1 MIEFVIALIAWI
13 ILIIVGLNIFVSLGL
28 ISILSLI
35 ILGHPVQSIAQKLIT
50 PINSY
55 SLLTVPMFI
64 LASEIMN
71 EGGIT
76 KRIINFSENFTGW
89 IRGGLAQTNIMANL
103 IITGISG
110 SAIAE
115 AAGVGKVMIPAMHK
129 SGYSKVFSGCLTATA
144 SVLGPL
150 IPPSIP
156 IVIFATLSGASVGKM
171 FLAGF
176 APGIIVAIIL
186 SIYVFIYS
194 KNRKI
199 KQTEFSFKKL
209 KNSFFEAFFSVI
221 APFIVLLGVLSGYFS
236 VTESAAI
243 FTLYCFFLSLLIYK
257 EMTLEKFFN
266 SFLITSKTTSK
277 ILIILSVSGV
287 FTYFATLQGV
297 SKNLLDFF
305 LLYNF
310 NPTTFLILMGIIII
324 IMGCFLDGLA
334 IMFLLSPILIPISSS
349 LGIDI
354 VHFGIVMIMGLMIGM
369 ITPPYGPSLF
379 IISEVGKI
387 SLTKLFSSIFPFV
400 VLLTISLLII
410 ILFPNVIMWLPN
422 LYFK

>member
-1 MIEFVIALIAWI
+1 
-13 ILIIVGLNIFVSLGL
+13 
-28 ISILSLI
+28 
-35 ILGHPVQSIAQKLIT
+35 
-50 PINSY
+50 
-55 SLLTVPMFI
+55 
-64 LASEIMN
+64 
-71 EGGIT
+71 
-76 KRIINFSENFTGW
+76 
-89 IRGGLAQTNIMANL
+89 
-103 IITGISG
+103 
-110 SAIAE
+110 
-115 AAGVGKVMIPAMHK
+115 
-129 SGYSKVFSGCLTATA
+129 
-144 SVLGPL
+144 
-150 IPPSIP
+150 
-156 IVIFATLSGASVGKM
+156 M
-171 FLAGF
+171 FLY
-176 APGIIVAIIL
+176 IL
-186 SIYVFIYS
+186 
-194 KNRKI
+194 
-199 KQTEFSFKKL
+199 TFKKF
-209 KNSFFEAFFSVI
+209 KDSFFEAFFSII
-221 APFIVLLGVLSGYFS
+221 APFIVLLGVLTGYFS
-236 VTESAAI
+236 ITESAAI

-266 SFLITSKTTSK
+266 SFLVTSKTTSK

-354 VHFGIVMIMGLMIGM
+354 VHFGIVMIMGLMIGL

-387 SLTKLFSSIFPFV
+387 PLAKLFSSIFPFV

>member
-1 MIEFVIALIAWI
+1 MIEFIIALIAWI

-50 PINSY
+50 PVNSY
-55 SLLTVPMFI
+55 SLLAVPMFI

-76 KRIINFSENFTGW
+76 KRIINFSENLIGW

-156 IVIFATLSGASVGKM
+156 IVIFATLSGASVGKI

-186 SIYVFIYS
+186 SIYVFAYS

-199 KQTEFSFKKL
+199 KRTEFSFKKF

-266 SFLITSKTTSK
+266 SFLVTSKTTSK

-310 NPTTFLILMGIIII
+310 NPTTFLILMSIIII

-354 VHFGIVMIMGLMIGM
+354 VHFGIVMIMGLMIGL

-387 SLTKLFSSIFPFV
+387 PLTKLFSSIFPFV

-410 ILFPNVIMWLPN
+410 VLFPNVIMWLPN

>member
-13 ILIIVGLNIFVSLGL
+13 ILIIIGLNIFVSLGL

-55 SLLTVPMFI
+55 SLLAVPMFI

-76 KRIINFSENFTGW
+76 KRIINFSENFIGW

-115 AAGVGKVMIPAMHK
+115 AAGVGKVMIPAMYK

-176 APGIIVAIIL
+176 APGIIVTIIL

-199 KQTEFSFKKL
+199 KQTKFSFKKF

-221 APFIVLLGVLSGYFS
+221 APFIVLLGVLTGYFS
-236 VTESAAI
+236 ITESAAI

-266 SFLITSKTTSK
+266 SFLVTSKTTSK

-310 NPTTFLILMGIIII
+310 NPTTFLILMSIIII

-349 LGIDI
+349 LGVDI
-354 VHFGIVMIMGLMIGM
+354 VHFGIVMIMGLMIGL

-379 IISEVGKI
+379 IISEVGNI
-387 SLTKLFSSIFPFV
+387 PLTKLFSSIFPFI

-410 ILFPNVIMWLPN
+410 ILFPNAIMWLPN

>member
-1 MIEFVIALIAWI
+1 MIEFVIALIAWV

-55 SLLTVPMFI
+55 SLLAVPMFI

-76 KRIINFSENFTGW
+76 KRIINFSENFIGW

-115 AAGVGKVMIPAMHK
+115 AAGVGKIMIPAMYK

-194 KNRKI
+194 KNKKI
-199 KQTEFSFKKL
+199 KQTEFSFKKF
-209 KNSFFEAFFSVI
+209 KNSFFEAFFSII

-266 SFLITSKTTSK
+266 SFLVTSKTTSK

-310 NPTTFLILMGIIII
+310 NPTTFLILMSIIII

-354 VHFGIVMIMGLMIGM
+354 VHFGIVMIMGLMIGL

-379 IISEVGKI
+379 IISEVGNI
-387 SLTKLFSSIFPFV
+387 PLTKLFSSIFPFI

-410 ILFPNVIMWLPN
+410 ILFPNAIMWLPN

>member
-13 ILIIVGLNIFVSLGL
+13 ILIIVGSNIFVSLGL

-55 SLLTVPMFI
+55 SLLAVPMFI

-76 KRIINFSENFTGW
+76 KRIINFSENFIGW
-89 IRGGLAQTNIMANL
+89 IRSGLAQTNIMANL

-176 APGIIVAIIL
+176 APGIIVTIIL

-199 KQTEFSFKKL
+199 KQTEFSFKKF

-266 SFLITSKTTSK
+266 SFLVTSKTTSK

-310 NPTTFLILMGIIII
+310 NPTTFLILMSIMII

-334 IMFLLSPILIPISSS
+334 IMFLLSPVLIPISSS

-354 VHFGIVMIMGLMIGM
+354 VHFGIVMIMGFMIGL

-379 IISEVGKI
+379 IISEVGNI
-387 SLTKLFSSIFPFV
+387 SLTKLFSSIFPFI

-410 ILFPNVIMWLPN
+410 ILFPNAIMWLPN

>member
-1 MIEFVIALIAWI
+1 MIEFIIALIAWI

-50 PINSY
+50 PVNSY
-55 SLLTVPMFI
+55 SLLAVPMFI

-76 KRIINFSENFTGW
+76 KRIINFSENFIGW

-186 SIYVFIYS
+186 SIYVFAYS

-199 KQTEFSFKKL
+199 KRTEFSFKKF

-266 SFLITSKTTSK
+266 SFLVTSKTTSK

-310 NPTTFLILMGIIII
+310 NPTTFLILMSIIII

-354 VHFGIVMIMGLMIGM
+354 VHFGIVMIMGLMIGL

-387 SLTKLFSSIFPFV
+387 PLAKLFSSIFPFI

>member
-55 SLLTVPMFI
+55 SLLAVPMFV

-76 KRIINFSENFTGW
+76 KRIINFSENLIGW

-115 AAGVGKVMIPAMHK
+115 AAGVGKVMVPAMHK
-129 SGYSKVFSGCLTATA
+129 SGYCKVFSGCLTATA

-176 APGIIVAIIL
+176 VPGIIVAIIL

-199 KQTEFSFKKL
+199 KQTKFSFKKF

-266 SFLITSKTTSK
+266 SFLVTSKTTSK

-310 NPTTFLILMGIIII
+310 NPTTFLILMSIIII

-354 VHFGIVMIMGLMIGM
+354 VHFGIVMIMGLMIGL

-387 SLTKLFSSIFPFV
+387 PLIKLFSSIFPFII
-400 VLLTISLLII
+400 LLTISLLII

>member
-1 MIEFVIALIAWI
+1 MIEFVIALIAWV
-13 ILIIVGLNIFVSLGL
+13 ILIIIGLNIFVSLGL

-55 SLLTVPMFI
+55 SLLAVPMFV

-76 KRIINFSENFTGW
+76 KRIINFSENFIGW

-115 AAGVGKVMIPAMHK
+115 AAGVGKVMVPAMHK
-129 SGYSKVFSGCLTATA
+129 SGYCKVFSGCLTATA

-199 KQTEFSFKKL
+199 KQTKFSFKKF

-257 EMTLEKFFN
+257 EMTLKKFFN

-354 VHFGIVMIMGLMIGM
+354 VHFGIVMIMGLMIGL

-387 SLTKLFSSIFPFV
+387 PLIKLFSSIFPFII
-400 VLLTISLLII
+400 LLTISLLII

>member
-13 ILIIVGLNIFVSLGL
+13 ILIIIGLNIFVSLGL

-55 SLLTVPMFI
+55 SLLAVPMFI

-76 KRIINFSENFTGW
+76 KRIINFSENFIGW

-129 SGYSKVFSGCLTATA
+129 SGYSKVFSGCLTATT

-176 APGIIVAIIL
+176 APGIIVTIIL

-199 KQTEFSFKKL
+199 KQTKFSFKKF

-221 APFIVLLGVLSGYFS
+221 APFIVLLGVLTGYFS
-236 VTESAAI
+236 ITESAAI

-266 SFLITSKTTSK
+266 SFLVTSKTTSK

-310 NPTTFLILMGIIII
+310 NPTTFLILMSIIII

-334 IMFLLSPILIPISSS
+334 IMFLLSPILIPISNS

-354 VHFGIVMIMGLMIGM
+354 VHFGIVMIMGLMIGL

-379 IISEVGKI
+379 IISEVGNI
-387 SLTKLFSSIFPFV
+387 PLTKLFSSIFPFI

-410 ILFPNVIMWLPN
+410 ILFPNAIMWLPN

>member
-1 MIEFVIALIAWI
+1 MIEFIFAI
-13 ILIIVGLNIFVSLGL
+13 ILWILLIIAGINIFISLGL

-35 ILGHPVQSIAQKLIT
+35 ILGHPVQSVAQKFIT

-55 SLLTVPMFI
+55 SLLAVPMFI

-76 KRIINFSENFTGW
+76 KKIISFSENLVGW

-110 SAIAE
+110 SAVAE
-115 AAGVGKVMIPAMHK
+115 AAGVGKVLIPAMHK
-129 SGYSKVFSGCLTATA
+129 NGFSKLFSGCLTATA

-156 IVIFATLSGASVGKM
+156 IVIFATLSGASVGKL

-186 SIYVFIYS
+186 SIYVYFYS
-194 KNRKI
+194 KNKKIRKI
-199 KQTEFSFKKL
+199 KFSISKL
-209 KNSFFEAFFSVI
+209 KISFHKSFFSII
-221 APFIVLLGVLSGYFS
+221 APFVVLFGILSGYFS
-236 VTESAAI
+236 ATESAAI
-243 FTLYCFFLSLLIYK
+243 FSLYCLILSTFIYK
-257 EMTLEKFFN
+257 EMTLEKFKN
-266 SFLITSKTTSK
+266 CFLTTSITTSK
-277 ILIILSVSGV
+277 ILIILSVSGI
-287 FTYFATLQGV
+287 FTYFVTLQGI
-297 SKNLLDFF
+297 SKSLLDFF
-305 LLYNF
+305 VINTL
-310 NPTTFLILMGIIII
+310 NPTIFLILMSIIII

-334 IMFLLSPILIPISSS
+334 IMFLLTPILIPISNS

-354 VHFGIVMIMGLMIGM
+354 IHFGVTMIMGLMIGL
-369 ITPPYGPSLF
+369 ITPPFGPSLF
-379 IISEVGKI
+379 IVAEVGKI
-387 SLTKLFSSIFPFV
+387 SLTKLFYSIFPFV
-400 VLLTISLLII
+400 ILLIISLFII
-410 ILFPNVIMWLPN
+410 ILFPSLIMFLPN

>member
-13 ILIIVGLNIFVSLGL
+13 ILIIVGSNIFVSLGL

-50 PINSY
+50 PVNSY
-55 SLLTVPMFI
+55 SLLAVPMFI

-76 KRIINFSENFTGW
+76 KRIINFSENFIGW

-115 AAGVGKVMIPAMHK
+115 AAGVGKVMIPAMYK

-186 SIYVFIYS
+186 SIYVFAYS

-199 KQTEFSFKKL
+199 KRTEFSFKKF

-266 SFLITSKTTSK
+266 SFLETSKTTSK
-277 ILIILSVSGV
+277 IVIILSVSGV

-334 IMFLLSPILIPISSS
+334 IMFLLSPILIPISNS
-349 LGIDI
+349 LDIDI
-354 VHFGIVMIMGLMIGM
+354 VHFGIVMIMGLMIGL

-387 SLTKLFSSIFPFV
+387 PLKKLFSSIFPFI